1 MSSFSVFKDI
11 LEPKLLQEIESIS
24 TLVSVEEKQTILDIG
39 QNILIIPLVVSGIIS
54 VSRIDSDGNEIHL
67 YYLHSSQSCA
77 LTFICCMQPNKSQI
91 KAVTETYTEYLALPI
106 ELMEDWMS
114 KYPSWKNYVM
124 QTIQNSFLD
133 LLHTIDEL
141 AFHKLDERLIHYL
154 KHKSNAIGTSLINL
168 SHEQIAIELATSREV
183 ISRLLKK
190 LEKDNKI
197 LLYRN
202 QIKLLSQF

>member
-1 MSSFSVFKDI
+1 MSSLSVFKDI

>member
-1 MSSFSVFKDI
+1 M
-11 LEPKLLQEIESIS
+11 
-24 TLVSVEEKQTILDIG
+24 EEKQTILDIG